1 MGNDTIYAV
10 ARVRSKELSLLTR
23 QDIDQ
28 LLSCKTYDECLRIL
42 HDKGWGTG
50 GEETSAEALLSAE
63 EEKTWAFIRE
73 ITEDLSPFRVLL
85 IPTDYNNLKAAV
97 KCVVTDTEPH
107 NVFLPGGTVDPE
119 IMMRC
124 VRENDFSPLPP
135 SMAEAADNAYHTLL
149 HTGDGQLCDV
159 ILDRACLSEVQ
170 SAGKEAG
177 HELLSQY
184 AELLVAISDIKVAMR
199 ACRTGKN
206 REFLDS
212 ALAPCTTL
220 DMVELAA
227 AACKAPEDV
236 FAYLSS
242 TPYSHAAEEMKIS
255 YSAFEKW
262 CDDQVIE
269 LIRDQKSNPF
279 TIGPLFAYV
288 LARRNEISSVRI
300 ILSGKLNHLDA
311 DMIRERMREMYV

>member
-28 LLSCKTYDECLRIL
+28 LFSCKTYDECLRIL

-50 GEETSAEALLSAE
+50 EDSSSEALLRAE
-63 EEKTWAFIRE
+63 EEKTWAFLRE
-73 ITEDLSPFRVLL
+73 ITEDLTPFRVLL

-97 KCVVTDTEPH
+97 KCVVTNVEPH
-107 NVFLPGGTVDPE
+107 HVFLPGGTVEPE
-119 IMMRC
+119 TMMRC

-135 SMAEAADNAYHTLL
+135 QMAEAADNAYHTLL
-149 HTGDGQLCDV
+149 HTEDGQLCDV
-159 ILDRACLSEVQ
+159 ILDRACLLEVQ
-170 SAGKEAG
+170 AAGKEAG
-177 HELLSQY
+177 HELLAQY

-199 ACRTGKN
+199 ACRTKKS
-206 REFLDS
+206 RAFLDS
-212 ALAPCTTL
+212 ALAPCATL
-220 DMVELAA
+220 DIGELAA
-227 AACKAPEDV
+227 AACKEPEDI

-242 TPYSHAAEEMKIS
+242 TPYSDAAEEMKVS

-262 CDDQVIE
+262 CDNQVME
-269 LIRDQKSNPF
+269 LIGEQKSNPF

-288 LARRNEISSVRI
+288 LARRNEIACVRI

-311 DMIRERMREMYV
+311 DMIRERMRDMYV